1 MNDEPEKTPPADELV
16 RTAYARETADA
27 SILYEGMSFAD
38 IAHVVSLIES
48 KIIPEQ
54 PGGELLTSLLGMH
67 PTRPLDFTAEPARGD
82 LYSNREAYIQMF
94 TPKTVG
100 WLSTG
105 RARREATTIGYRL
118 AVRSRLLSLS
128 YATEKWLGRCID
140 RAEEHRA
147 TLFPD
152 YTYLQPAQPTTF
164 GHYLLSFVYPG
175 LRDLTR
181 MRAAFEHVNQSPAG
195 SGSVNGSRLPLDRAG
210 LAELLGFDAVI
221 PHTRDAMWQADGPI
235 EIGAL
240 TAALLV
246 NVSRLA
252 EDLQIFTTA
261 EFDLIA
267 LDASHTRSSV
277 IMPQKKNPYSLA
289 YLRGVA
295 GEAIGTLAAMA
306 VVGRTPTGQV
316 DNRMFAYG
324 DVPRALDAA
333 TNALFLAAGV
343 VQGLSV
349 KKEVAGRRVK
359 ASFLGATDLAD
370 VLLTERGID
379 YKTAHRIVAKAVN
392 AAEKHDQDELSSKL
406 LDEAAEAVIG
416 RKLELSPETIAETL
430 DPDAIVRTR
439 SGPGGAAESSIEEM
453 ITSCRG
459 ELKTHSD
466 WQRQRE
472 TNIDES
478 QSRLLAKAEP
488 MKREPQTEGP
498 APPLKKKRS
507 LSDFEKEFEGLP
519 KMPRGRRPWER

>member
-1 MNDEPEKTPPADELV
+1 M
-16 RTAYARETADA
+16 
-27 SILYEGMSFAD
+27 
-38 IAHVVSLIES
+38 
-48 KIIPEQ
+48 
-54 PGGELLTSLLGMH
+54 
-67 PTRPLDFTAEPARGD
+67 
-82 LYSNREAYIQMF
+82 
-94 TPKTVG
+94 
-100 WLSTG
+100 
-105 RARREATTIGYRL
+105 
-118 AVRSRLLSLS
+118 
-128 YATEKWLGRCID
+128 
-140 RAEEHRA
+140 
-147 TLFPD
+147 
-152 YTYLQPAQPTTF
+152 
-164 GHYLLSFVYPG
+164 
-175 LRDLTR
+175 
-181 MRAAFEHVNQSPAG
+181 
-195 SGSVNGSRLPLDRAG
+195 
-210 LAELLGFDAVI
+210 
-221 PHTRDAMWQADGPI
+221 
-235 EIGAL
+235 
-240 TAALLV
+240 
-246 NVSRLA
+246 SRLA

-295 GEAIGTLAAMA
+295 GEAIGTLTAMA
-306 VVGRTPTGQV
+306 VVGRTPSGQV

-333 TNALFLAAGV
+333 TNALFLTAGV
-343 VQGLSV
+343 VRGLSV

-379 YKTAHRIVAKAVN
+379 YKPAHRIVAKAVN
-392 AAEKHDQDELSSKL
+392 AAENHDQDELSAKL

-453 ITSCRG
+453 IASCRG

-466 WQRQRE
+466 WRRQRE

-488 MKREPQTEGP
+488 MKREPQTEGS

>member
-1 MNDEPEKTPPADELV
+1 MTDEPEKTPTADELV

-48 KIIPEQ
+48 KVIPAQ
-54 PGGELLTSLLGMH
+54 AGGELLTTLLGMH
-67 PTRPLDFTAEPARGD
+67 PTRPLDFTLEPARGD

-94 TPKTVG
+94 TPTTVG

-128 YATEKWLGRCID
+128 YAIEKWLRRCID
-140 RAEEHRA
+140 CAGEHRA

-152 YTYLQPAQPTTF
+152 YTYLHPAQPTTF
-164 GHYLLSFVYPG
+164 GHYLLTFVYPG

-181 MRAAFEHVNQSPAG
+181 MRVAFEHVNSSPAG

-210 LAELLGFDAVI
+210 LAELLGFDSLI

-240 TAALLV
+240 IAALLV

-261 EFDLIA
+261 EFDLIE
-267 LDASHTRSSV
+267 LDASHTRSSF

-295 GEAIGTLAAMA
+295 GEAIGTLTAMA
-306 VVGRTPTGQV
+306 VVGRTPSGQI

-343 VQGLSV
+343 VRGLSV
-349 KKEVAGRRVK
+349 KKDVAGRRVREN
-359 ASFLGATDLAD
+359 FLGATDLAD
-370 VLLTERGID
+370 LVLTERGID
-379 YKTAHRIVAKAVN
+379 YRTAHRIVAKAVN
-392 AAEKHDQDELSSKL
+392 AAQDRDRLDADL

-416 RKLELSPETIAETL
+416 RKLELSPETIAKTL

-439 SGPGGAAESSIEEM
+439 TGPGGAAESSIDEM
-453 ITSCRG
+453 ITSCRSK
-459 ELKTHSD
+459 LKEHGD
-466 WQRQRE
+466 WRRQRE
-472 TNIDES
+472 SKIGES
-478 QSRLLAKAEP
+478 QSRLLEKAGP
-488 MKREPQTEGP
+488 MKRQPQTEGP
-498 APPLKKKRS
+498 APARKKLS